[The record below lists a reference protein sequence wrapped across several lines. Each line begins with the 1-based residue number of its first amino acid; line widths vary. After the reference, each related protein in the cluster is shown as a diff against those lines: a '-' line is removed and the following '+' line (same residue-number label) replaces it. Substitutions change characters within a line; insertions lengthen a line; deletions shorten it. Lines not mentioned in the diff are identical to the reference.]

1 MKIRADKSLV
11 KHLRIRP
18 DGVKYGYTH
27 VNSVSPVV
35 FPTVTFRLKLTPELE
50 KIAEKVDKTADG
62 TQEYV
67 FYASINNYS
76 KSKTDD
82 YLMLI
87 VYQEDGDKTLHLIE
101 LKEGAREA
109 LYERLDEQCRKKLD
123 KSCDKLLKEAKKQ
136 GPHSLSQMQS
146 LLSKSFSH
154 LPSR

>member
-50 KIAEKVDKTADG
+50 KLAEKVDKTADG
-62 TQEYV
+62 TQEYE
-67 FYASINNYS
+67 FYVSINNYS

-123 KSCDKLLKEAKKQ
+123 KSCDKLLKEAKQ
-136 GPHSLSQMQS
+136 RIEVQDQDNTG
-146 LLSKSFSH
+146 
-154 LPSR
+154 

>member
-1 MKIRADKSLV
+1 MKVRADKSLV

-18 DGVKYGYTH
+18 DGVKYSYTH
-27 VNSVSPVV
+27 VNAVSPVV

-50 KIAEKVDKTADG
+50 KLAEKVDKTADG
-62 TQEYV
+62 TQEYE
-67 FYASINNYS
+67 FYVSINNYS

-123 KSCDKLLKEAKKQ
+123 KSCDKLLKEAKKRIEIQ
-136 GPHSLSQMQS
+136 DQDNKG
-146 LLSKSFSH
+146 
-154 LPSR
+154 

>member
-1 MKIRADKSLV
+1 MKLRADKSLV
-11 KHLRIRP
+11 RHLKIATN
-18 DGVKYGYTH
+18 GVKYGFTQ
-27 VNSVSPVV
+27 VNAVSSAL

-87 VYQEDGDKTLHLIE
+87 VYQEDGDETLHLIE
-101 LKEGAREA
+101 LR
-109 LYERLDEQCRKKLD
+109 RVPRKRCMNGWMSNAG
-123 KSCDKLLKEAKKQ
+123 KSWTN
-136 GPHSLSQMQS
+136 PVRSS
-146 LLSKSFSH
+146 
-154 LPSR
+154 

>member
-1 MKIRADKSLV
+1 MKVRADKSLV

-50 KIAEKVDKTADG
+50 KLAEKVDKTADG
-62 TQEYV
+62 TQEYE
-67 FYASINNYS
+67 FYVSINNYS

-123 KSCDKLLKEAKKQ
+123 KSCDKLLQEAKKRIEVQ
-136 GPHSLSQMQS
+136 DQDNKG
-146 LLSKSFSH
+146 
-154 LPSR
+154 

>member
-1 MKIRADKSLV
+1 MKLRADKSLV
-11 KHLRIRP
+11 RHLKIAP
-18 DGVKYGYTH
+18 DGVKYGFTQ
-27 VNSVSPVV
+27 VNAVSSAL

-67 FYASINNYS
+67 FYVSINNYS

-87 VYQEDGDKTLHLIE
+87 VYQEDGDETLHLIE
-101 LKEGAREA
+101 FKEGAKEA

-123 KSCDKLLKEAKKQ
+123 KSCEKLLKEAKKRIEVPNQ
-136 GPHSLSQMQS
+136 EVPDQNDNNDNE
-146 LLSKSFSH
+146 
-154 LPSR
+154 

>member
-1 MKIRADKSLV
+1 MKVRADKSLV

-50 KIAEKVDKTADG
+50 KLAEKVDKTADG
-62 TQEYV
+62 TQEYE
-67 FYASINNYS
+67 FYVSINNYS

-123 KSCDKLLKEAKKQ
+123 KSCEKLLKEAKKRIEVPDQ
-136 GPHSLSQMQS
+136 DNKG
-146 LLSKSFSH
+146 
-154 LPSR
+154 

>member
-1 MKIRADKSLV
+1 MKVRADKSLV
-11 KHLRIRP
+11 KHLRIAP
-18 DGVKYGYTH
+18 DGVKYGFTQ
-27 VNSVSPVV
+27 VNAVSSAT

-67 FYASINNYS
+67 FYAGINNYL

-87 VYQEDGDKTLHLIE
+87 VYQEDGDETLHLIE

-109 LYERLDEQCRKKLD
+109 LYKRLDEQSRKKLG
-123 KSCDKLLKEAKKQ
+123 KSCDKLLKEAAKRIEAPEQ
-136 GPHSLSQMQS
+136 TSNA
-146 LLSKSFSH
+146 
-154 LPSR
+154 

>member
-1 MKIRADKSLV
+1 MKVRADKSLV

-50 KIAEKVDKTADG
+50 KLAEKVDKTADG
-62 TQEYV
+62 TQEYE
-67 FYASINNYS
+67 FYVSINNYS

-123 KSCDKLLKEAKKQ
+123 KSCEKLLKEAKKRIEVPDQ
-136 GPHSLSQMQS
+136 EVPDQNDNEDNE
-146 LLSKSFSH
+146 
-154 LPSR
+154 